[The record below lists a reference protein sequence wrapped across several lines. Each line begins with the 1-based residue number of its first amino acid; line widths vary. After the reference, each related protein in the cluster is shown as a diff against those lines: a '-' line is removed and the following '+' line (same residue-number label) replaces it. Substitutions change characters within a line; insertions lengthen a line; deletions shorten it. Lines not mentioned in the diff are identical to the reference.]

1 MQKLAWDTFWNS
13 GPGSVFAD
21 RRGVVSLLELREAAD
36 VDGVRVGDA
45 RPGSAVG
52 HEPVRD
58 VGHDTRS

>member
-36 VDGVRVGDA
+36 VDGVRVGNA
-45 RPGSAVG
+45 
-52 HEPVRD
+52 
-58 VGHDTRS
+58 